1 MDSSSKSHDR
11 LVYTP
16 PNDGDSS
23 SQEYLIFLIGGNPG
37 YISYYEPFLSC
48 LYAQLLKSSLSES
61 ARFYIFA
68 NSLAG
73 FDNNKLAN
81 GTNAPGPIG
90 LEAQIEN
97 TEDLIYDQ
105 IKRHRT
111 ADPWGDTFPK
121 VILIGHSVGAYIL
134 LEIIRRHKK
143 RIEEKPEEDFD
154 LIGGILLFPT
164 IVNIARSP
172 MGLVASQ
179 YLKIPRI
186 AQITGAV
193 VQFWA
198 NLFPESLLYQLVRLV
213 MRFPEHAASTTVRM
227 LKSATGVRQALFL
240 AKDEMEMIT
249 EDRWNEEVWGAAIAA
264 GTNRQDTANQNLV
277 FYWGRSDQ
285 WVAKHTREDLIAA
298 RGHRAPKGAGALSDD
313 WKPTMFVDEDRIPHG
328 FCIKHSDI
336 MADMVSKWLKQVIR
350 VHQEESSMAI

>member
-1 MDSSSKSHDR
+1 MDPSSEKLDR
-11 LVYTP
+11 LEYLP
-16 PNDGDSS
+16 PNDGDSNW
-23 SQEYLIFLIGGNPG
+23 QDYLIFLIGGNPG
-37 YISYYEPFLSC
+37 YISYYEPFLST
-48 LYAQLLKSSLSES
+48 LYAHLSKSSLSES

-73 FDNNKLAN
+73 FDNNELAW
-81 GTNAPGPIG
+81 GQKASGPVG
-90 LEAQIEN
+90 LTQQIQN
-97 TEDLIYDQ
+97 TEDLIYGQ
-105 IKRHRT
+105 IELHQK
-111 ADPWGDTFPK
+111 ANPSEDTRPK

-134 LEIIRRHKK
+134 LEIIRRHKQ
-143 RIEEKPEEDFD
+143 RIDKENQEDFD

-198 NLFPESLLYQLVRLV
+198 NLLPESLLHQVIRLV
-213 MRFPEHAASTTVRM
+213 MRFPEHAARTTVRM
-227 LKSATGVRQALFL
+227 LRSAAGVRQALFL

-249 EDRWNEEVWGAAIAA
+249 ENRWTEEVWGAATSP
-264 GTNRQDTANQNLV
+264 GTNPQDTANQNLV

-285 WVAKHTREDLIAA
+285 WVAKQTREDLITAH
-298 RGHRAPKGAGALSDD
+298 GHRAPKGADALSDD
-313 WKPTMFVDEDRIPHG
+313 WKPTMFVDEDKIPHG
-328 FCIKHSDI
+328 FCIKHSEI
-336 MADMVSKWLKQVIR
+336 MADLVSKWLDQVIR
-350 VHQEESSMAI
+350 VHQEAI